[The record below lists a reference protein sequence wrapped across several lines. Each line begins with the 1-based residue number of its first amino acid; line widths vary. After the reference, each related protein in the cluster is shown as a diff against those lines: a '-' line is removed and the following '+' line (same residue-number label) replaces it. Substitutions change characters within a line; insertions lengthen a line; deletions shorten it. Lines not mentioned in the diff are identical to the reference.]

1 MIYICLFVVVVVAC
15 IAVSGQG
22 AIFVQRIKIF
32 NLKKYWKLYG
42 KNQKHKQIT

>member
-22 AIFVQRIKIF
+22 AIFVRRIKIF
-32 NLKKYWKLYG
+32 NLKKILKIMR
-42 KNQKHKQIT
+42 KKSKA